1 MSIYALIDVH
11 LCFYKI
17 TMSTSPSLNHQ
28 TSRINDVLYFIHSD
42 ISAELPARKLAEIAA
57 YSEQHFH
64 RVFKSVVG
72 ESVHQYIRRSRLE
85 FAANQLMFDTRS
97 SVVTVATKSG
107 FASVSSF
114 SRAFKAT
121 FAMSPGEWRSK
132 DLATSTPPYLR
143 DPEIA
148 AAYSRIQ
155 SHILPRVQIIE
166 LPERHVAYVR
176 HQGYGR
182 SIRLAWQTLVAWANV
197 EGRSYQQQFGLHH
210 SNPAFVG
217 LEQCRYVACLAI
229 DKPLLRRGMV
239 NSMVIPG
246 GLHAVFKLTGKYG
259 ELLPYLSK
267 IIEQWLPSSGFKMQ
281 STPAYVHYQ
290 KNHFLDDDEQFEL
303 QFCLPISTFF

>member
-1 MSIYALIDVH
+1 MSIAVP
-11 LCFYKI
+11 
-17 TMSTSPSLNHQ
+17 TSQSSNQQ
-28 TSRINDVLYFIHSD
+28 TSRINDVLNFIHRD
-42 ISAELPARKLAEIAA
+42 ISAELPARQLADIAA

-64 RVFKSVVG
+64 RVFKHVVG

-85 FAANQLMFDTRS
+85 FAANQLMFDTSS
-97 SVVTVATKSG
+97 SVVTIATKSG

-121 FAMSPGEWRSK
+121 FSMSPGEWRSK

-143 DPEIA
+143 DPEIS

-155 SHILPRVQIIE
+155 SRVLPRVQIVE

-182 SIRLAWQTLVAWANV
+182 SIQLAWQTLVAWANV
-197 EGRSYQQQFGLHH
+197 EGRCDQQQFGLHH
-210 SNPAFVG
+210 SNPAFVS
-217 LEQCRYVACLAI
+217 LEQCRYVACLEI
-229 DKPLLRRGMV
+229 DKPLLRRGTV

-267 IIEQWLPSSGFKMQ
+267 IIEQWLPSSGFKLQ

-303 QFCLPISTFF
+303 QFCLPVSTFF